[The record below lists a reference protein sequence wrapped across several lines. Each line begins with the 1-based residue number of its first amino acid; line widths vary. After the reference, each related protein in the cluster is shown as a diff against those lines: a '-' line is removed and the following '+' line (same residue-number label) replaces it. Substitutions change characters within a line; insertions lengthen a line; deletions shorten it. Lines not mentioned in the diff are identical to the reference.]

1 MKIFEADL
9 KRLNGNIVT
18 YKEKKPEVQEQE
30 LEQRNSVIS
39 VLRETFKLFR
49 RDYDQQTKIFEQ
61 GNGVYSKKKV
71 TIQVAD
77 ATNDEFLDRDGDDPI
92 VDQTKAKSKDMIE
105 MSEFDF
111 DKNLDSVQKTLE

>member
-30 LEQRNSVIS
+30 LEQRNGVIN

-49 RDYDQQTKIFEQ
+49 RDYE
-61 GNGVYSKKKV
+61 
-71 TIQVAD
+71 
-77 ATNDEFLDRDGDDPI
+77 
-92 VDQTKAKSKDMIE
+92 
-105 MSEFDF
+105 
-111 DKNLDSVQKTLE
+111 

>member
-71 TIQVAD
+71 TI
-77 ATNDEFLDRDGDDPI
+77 
-92 VDQTKAKSKDMIE
+92 
-105 MSEFDF
+105 
-111 DKNLDSVQKTLE
+111 

>member
-30 LEQRNSVIS
+30 LEQRNDVIN

-49 RDYDQQTKIFEQ
+49 RDYE
-61 GNGVYSKKKV
+61 
-71 TIQVAD
+71 
-77 ATNDEFLDRDGDDPI
+77 
-92 VDQTKAKSKDMIE
+92 
-105 MSEFDF
+105 
-111 DKNLDSVQKTLE
+111 